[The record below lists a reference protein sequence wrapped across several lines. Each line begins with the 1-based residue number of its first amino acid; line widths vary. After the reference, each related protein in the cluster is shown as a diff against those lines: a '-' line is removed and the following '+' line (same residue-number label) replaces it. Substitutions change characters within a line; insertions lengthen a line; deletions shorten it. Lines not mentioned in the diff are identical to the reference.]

1 MRNLPILLQGKDFFA
16 SLKLILKAN
25 ETPCTFRFPNNPPQS
40 KEEYYYRAV
49 FDKYYPNCDKF
60 VHVWEGGCRAD
71 GAPWKNKSY
80 TRGGLVDI
88 EVLKKGHG
96 CADMITV

>member
-1 MRNLPILLQGKDFFA
+1 M
-16 SLKLILKAN
+16 LILKAN

-60 VHVWEGGCRAD
+60 VHVWEGGCRAG